1 MIIRA
6 SRCHV
11 PACYTVRA
19 SEAAPRTTA
28 YAEVRRPTT
37 TSQITELP
45 RRHLDTVLPHRWHE
59 ERAAAN
65 CAERMQPLPHS
76 VNTRSNTVRI
86 ELAPELCETLMNV
99 TMAEPEHSSCL
110 PQRAEVR
117 TETPARVEIR
127 GGGGAE
133 VLVDGT
139 SIGTVPAG
147 QRSYRLNAPSG
158 VHRLTVRKGGAVVH
172 DSTVFFNDG
181 TTKVIKVGR

>member
-1 MIIRA
+1 M
-6 SRCHV
+6 
-11 PACYTVRA
+11 
-19 SEAAPRTTA
+19 
-28 YAEVRRPTT
+28 
-37 TSQITELP
+37 SQIVKFSATIAL
-45 RRHLDTVLPHRWHE
+45 LF
-59 ERAAAN
+59 
-65 CAERMQPLPHS
+65 
-76 VNTRSNTVRI
+76 
-86 ELAPELCETLMNV
+86 LAGCGG
-99 TMAEPEHSSCL
+99 L

-158 VHRLTVRKGGAVVH
+158 VHRLTVRKDGAVVH